1 MHASIR
7 RYKKTATAEL
17 TRRVNQE
24 FLPLISNA
32 PGFVAYYAIDAG
44 DGVWASVSVFDSREG
59 AERSNRLAAEWIA
72 KNLPSST
79 TGQPEITA
87 GEVVAH
93 SLAAHAV
100 A

>member
-7 RYKKTATAEL
+7 RYNKTATPEL

-24 FLPLISNA
+24 FLPFITNT
-32 PGFVAYYAIDAG
+32 PGFVAFYVIDAG
-44 DGVWASVSVFDSREG
+44 NGVFVSVSVFDSREG
-59 AERSNRLAAEWIA
+59 AEQSNRLAAEWIA
-72 KNLPSST
+72 KNLRSST
-79 TGQPEITA
+79 IGQPEITV

-93 SLAAHAV
+93 GLAVHAV